1 MPLRLIIMG
10 PPGVG
15 KGTQA
20 NILKNTLGI
29 PHLSTGEILR
39 NEIKIGSDIGIISK
53 TYIDDGL
60 FVPDNILIKIIKSH
74 ITQSDCKN
82 GYILDG
88 YPRNLQ
94 QVENLKEILVE
105 NNQNID
111 VAISLT
117 AEKNEVIKRLIKRSK
132 DSGRSDDTYEI
143 ISKRQDVYWEQTAPI
158 IEYYQKLDILKEVN
172 GLGPIEEITHRILEV
187 IK

>member
-1 MPLRLIIMG
+1 M
-10 PPGVG
+10 
-15 KGTQA
+15 
-20 NILKNTLGI
+20 
-29 PHLSTGEILR
+29 
-39 NEIKIGSDIGIISK
+39 
-53 TYIDDGL
+53 
-60 FVPDNILIKIIKSH
+60 IKIIKNH
-74 ITQSDCKN
+74 ITRSDCKN

-94 QVENLKEILVE
+94 QVADLKELLAE
-105 NNQNID
+105 TNQTID

-117 AEKNEVIKRLIKRSK
+117 AKKKEVIKRLVKRSE

-158 IEYYQKLDILKEVN
+158 IEYYQKLGILKEVN
-172 GLGPIEEITHRILEV
+172 GLGTIEEITHRILDI